1 MLSVSTSN
9 SLIKTVSKRVLPER
23 VRRALGHVLYR
34 VKEWT
39 TKRELA
45 RWRKYVSTA
54 GPDSVVKF
62 SKYSVCIN
70 DGPNFYIV
78 YKDVFVKRIYHF
90 ESKRAD
96 PFILDCGSNIGM
108 SLLYYKQ
115 AYPQARIIGFEPDP
129 VVFRYLQENV
139 QRNNLSDTKLV
150 QAAISGRTG
159 SLEFHSD
166 GKYASYLA
174 TEKSMT
180 VPAGWRQCEVPCLR
194 LRDYLSE
201 PVDFLKINI
210 EGAEWETI
218 ADSEDRLQMVREMVI
233 EYHHLPG
240 LPRTLHSILDILH
253 RQGFEYLINDFD
265 SETNGG
271 VRSPFRLTSE
281 SQYFLLIY
289 ARRIGLG

>member
-1 MLSVSTSN
+1 MLSISTFN
-9 SLIKTVSKRVLPER
+9 PLIKTVSKRVLPER
-23 VRRALGHVLYR
+23 VRRAIGYVLYR

-45 RWRKYVSTA
+45 RWRKYVLTA
-54 GPDSVVKF
+54 SPNSIVRFLDWSVK
-62 SKYSVCIN
+62 IN

-115 AYPQARIIGFEPDP
+115 EYPQARIIGFEPDP

-139 QRNNLSDTKLV
+139 HRNNLSDTKLV

-159 SLEFHSD
+159 SLAFHSD

-174 TEKSMT
+174 TEKSMK
-180 VPAGWRQCEVPCLR
+180 VPEGWTQCEVPCLR

-265 SETNGG
+265 SETNGS
-271 VRSPFRLTSE
+271 VQSPFRLTPE

>member
-1 MLSVSTSN
+1 MSSISTFN
-9 SLIKTVSKRVLPER
+9 PLIKTVSKRILPER
-23 VRRALGHVLYR
+23 MYRALGYVLSR
-34 VKEWT
+34 FKERAT
-39 TKRELA
+39 ERELT

-54 GPDSVVKF
+54 GPDSIVKF

-90 ESKRAD
+90 ESQRID

-115 AYPQARIIGFEPDP
+115 EYPQARIIGFEPDP
-129 VVFRYLQENV
+129 VVFRYLQQNV
-139 QRNNLSDTKLV
+139 QFNNISQTQLV

-159 SLEFHSD
+159 SLAFHSD

-174 TEKSMT
+174 TEKSMK
-180 VPAGWRQCEVPCLR
+180 VPDGWTQCEVPCLR
-194 LRDYLSE
+194 LRDYLTE

-218 ADSEDRLQMVREMVI
+218 ADSEDRLRLVKEMVI

-240 LPRTLHSILDILH
+240 LPRTLHSILDVLH

-271 VRSPFRLTSE
+271 VHPPFTLMVDS
-281 SQYFLLIY
+281 SYFLLIY
-289 ARRIGLG
+289 AKRMG